1 MQLRLQIARHQA
13 QHRLVA
19 EKVLHRTIPQWLI
32 VVVRVDA
39 LLVVGERGNELHW
52 VMLDTS

>member
-1 MQLRLQIARHQA
+1 M
-13 QHRLVA
+13 VA